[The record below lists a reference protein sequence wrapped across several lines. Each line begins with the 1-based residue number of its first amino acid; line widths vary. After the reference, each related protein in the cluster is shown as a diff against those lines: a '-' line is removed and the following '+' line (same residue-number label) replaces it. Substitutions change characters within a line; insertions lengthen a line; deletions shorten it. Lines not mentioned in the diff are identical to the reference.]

1 MGQEELIEHLQ
12 ELAAELGKS
21 PTTEEMHEHG
31 EYTAQAY
38 YYYFDTW
45 DEALTAAGLETTT
58 TTRADLIE
66 ELHSIQDSIG
76 QPSSWAAAISDHG
89 TEALSRYYAEFGDLD
104 SALEAAGIDPER
116 PSPISKDE
124 ITEEIS
130 RLATDGTPPTT
141 DQMDAEGAYSART
154 CADRF
159 GTWNEAVRAAGYE
172 PLTTSD
178 ERTEKELLEEIERLA
193 DEGGGPPTAP
203 TTRDMREHGKYTASV
218 YFRRFESWNEAV
230 RKAGFT
236 PNERVLDPAEQ
247 RIPVSELVD
256 ELERVADQVGGRP
269 TSDDMLASGKFSITP
284 YEKRFGSWN
293 NALEVAGFRPFTGTT
308 EDLFTR
314 EELLT
319 ELQRLGEEVGRPPT
333 TEQMHEQGRYSTSPY
348 QNVFGSWID
357 ALREAG
363 FEPTTAQLR
372 PHTGSSTTESDL

>member
-12 ELAAELGKS
+12 ELAADLGKS

-45 DEALTAAGLETTT
+45 DEALTAAGLDTTT

-66 ELHSIQDSIG
+66 DLHSIQDSVG

-89 TEALSRYYAEFGDLD
+89 TEALSRYYAEFGDLE
-104 SALEAAGIDPER
+104 SALEAAGIVPEK

-124 ITEEIS
+124 ITAEIA

-172 PLTTSD
+172 PLTTAD
-178 ERTEKELLEEIERLA
+178 EYTEAELLEEIQRLA
-193 DEGGGPPTAP
+193 EAVRSPP

-218 YFRRFESWNEAV
+218 YFRRFESWNDAV

-236 PNERVLDPAEQ
+236 PHERVLDPTEQ
-247 RIPVSELVD
+247 RIPVSELID
-256 ELERVADQVGGRP
+256 ELERVGNRVGGRP
-269 TSDDMLASGKFSITP
+269 TSDDMLAYGQFSVTP

-293 NALEVAGFRPFTGTT
+293 NALEAAGFRPFTGTT

-333 TEQMHEQGRYSTSPY
+333 TDQMHEQGRYSTSPY
-348 QNVFGSWID
+348 QHVFGSWIA

-372 PHTGSSTTESDL
+372 PHTGSSATN